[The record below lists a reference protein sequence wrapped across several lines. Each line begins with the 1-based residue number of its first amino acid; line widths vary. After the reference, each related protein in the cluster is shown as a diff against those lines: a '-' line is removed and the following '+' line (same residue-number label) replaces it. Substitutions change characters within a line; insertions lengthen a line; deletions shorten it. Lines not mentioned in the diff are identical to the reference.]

1 MQTIDNFN
9 FTGKKV
15 SETVK
20 SIESNQQITDK
31 QEKINIQQENK
42 KIYKL
47 NSGDKKSWEPA
58 TSEVYSTILK
68 MSQQGFQV
76 YSSGSNILTL
86 ITSGGFQIR
95 EARDSGD
102 GGIIIGRIISQFNNE
117 GINTEI
123 VRMTKAIIGKYIQEE
138 LTLNN
143 QTHHIEYFEE

>member
-1 MQTIDNFN
+1 MKNYSFEFVANDTDYILQIDTTTILD
-9 FTGKKV
+9 GYV
-15 SETVK
+15 
-20 SIESNQQITDK
+20 
-31 QEKINIQQENK
+31 
-42 KIYKL
+42 KIYDLML

-138 LTLNN
+138 LELNN
-143 QTHHIEYFEE
+143 ITHHVEYFEE

>member
-1 MQTIDNFN
+1 MKNYSFEFVANDTDYILQIDTTTILD
-9 FTGKKV
+9 GYV
-15 SETVK
+15 
-20 SIESNQQITDK
+20 
-31 QEKINIQQENK
+31 
-42 KIYKL
+42 KIYDLML

-76 YSSGSNILTL
+76 YSSGSSILTL

-123 VRMTKAIIGKYIQEE
+123 VRMTKAIIGKYVQEE
-138 LTLNN
+138 LELNN
-143 QTHHIEYFEE
+143 ITHHVEYFEE

>member
-1 MQTIDNFN
+1 MKNYSFEFVANDTDYILQIDTTTILD
-9 FTGKKV
+9 GYV
-15 SETVK
+15 
-20 SIESNQQITDK
+20 
-31 QEKINIQQENK
+31 
-42 KIYKL
+42 KIYDLML

-123 VRMTKAIIGKYIQEE
+123 VRMTKAIIGKYVQEE
-138 LTLNN
+138 LELNN
-143 QTHHIEYFEE
+143 ITHHVEYFEE